1 MSPQDFKAFLQMGFV
16 LLNSL
21 SLQDR
26 LEIQWLMLSGSCL
39 MILGGWLDLVL
50 MYSGWSL
57 GFL

>member
-1 MSPQDFKAFLQMGFV
+1 MGFV
-16 LLNSL
+16 LLNSV

-26 LEIQWLMLSGSCL
+26 LEIRRLMLSGSCL